1 MPLQSISP
9 CIKSLQ
15 SLRGLSLRE
24 HPMTPTLVC
33 LWNYSVGGAVS
44 SVEAESAE
52 ADSAAVAVTVDYWKK
67 KHQE

>member
-1 MPLQSISP
+1 
-9 CIKSLQ
+9 
-15 SLRGLSLRE
+15 
-24 HPMTPTLVC
+24 MTPTLVC

-52 ADSAAVAVTVDYWKK
+52 ADSAAVAVDYWKK